1 MPNQKIEISKFN
13 FWLITSLLGALILGI
28 GSWATSMNSQMVLQ
42 QIAMAEMKST
52 LLSVDT
58 RLKDN
63 LSLSREIHTLKSDL
77 RAVTVQ
83 AEANT
88 AELIDSRGIRFNMDD
103 YNKYVRPVNEALL
116 ERVTRIE
123 AKLE

>member
-1 MPNQKIEISKFN
+1 MPDEKIEISKFN
-13 FWLITSLLGALILGI
+13 FWLITSLLGALILGV
-28 GSWATSMNSQMVLQ
+28 GGWATSMNSQMVQQ

-52 LLSVDT
+52 LLSLDT

-83 AEANT
+83 TDANT
-88 AELIDSRGIRFNMDD
+88 AELIGSRGIRFNMDD